1 MHLRAGRLRLRCVR
15 PCGEHPRLRQFGR
28 IKQPSMNQPA
38 TTAHVT
44 AGHDPRVGVLL
55 VNTGTPASTSTAD
68 VRRYLRQFLSDPRV
82 IDLPPLARFLLLELI
97 ILPFRPAKSAH
108 AYKQIW
114 TNRGSPLLVH
124 GQDLAEGVQSA
135 LGSQAVVR
143 LAMQFGQPSIP
154 GALDE
159 LAALGIDR
167 VVVLPLFPHYAA
179 ASFGSAAAAAL
190 SHAASRWT
198 VPQLHVVEPFFDHPA
213 FVSALTEHVRGHL
226 AQLRPDHVVLSYHGV
241 PERHCKKTDASGQ
254 HCLQRPD
261 CCDRLVAANRNCY
274 RAQCMATSRQLIAD
288 LGLDPAQTTT
298 CFQSRLGRTPWI
310 RPYTDH
316 VLTELGQAGKQ
327 NVAVVEPSFVADCLE
342 TLEEIGVRGA
352 ADFRA
357 AGGGKLTLVPS
368 LNAQPAWSA
377 AVAALVRSSCGWF
390 AA

>member
-1 MHLRAGRLRLRCVR
+1 MTQLA
-15 PCGEHPRLRQFGR
+15 Q
-28 IKQPSMNQPA
+28 
-38 TTAHVT
+38 TAHVT

-55 VNTGTPASTSTAD
+55 VNTGTPASTATGD

-82 IDLPPLARFLLLELI
+82 IDLPPIARFLLLELI

-114 TNRGSPLLVH
+114 TERGSPLLVN
-124 GQDLAEGVQSA
+124 GQDLAAGVQQV

-159 LAALGIDR
+159 LAAMGIDR
-167 VVVLPLFPHYAA
+167 VVVLPLFPQYAA

-198 VPQLHVVEPFFDHPA
+198 VPQVHVVEPFFDHPA
-213 FVSALTEHVRGHL
+213 FVTALTEHVRAHL
-226 AQLRPDHVVLSYHGV
+226 AALQPDHVVLSYHGV

-261 CCDRLVAANRNCY
+261 CCDQLVAANRNCY
-274 RAQCMATSRQLIAD
+274 RAQCMATSRQLMAD

-310 RPYTDH
+310 APYTDH
-316 VLTELGQAGKQ
+316 VLTELGKAGKQ

-342 TLEEIGVRGA
+342 TLEESGMRGA
-352 ADFRA
+352 EDFRK

-368 LNAQPAWSA
+368 LNAQPAWCA
-377 AVAALVRSSCGWF
+377 AVAQLVQSSCGWF
-390 AA
+390 GDR